1 MRTYLLKRTF
11 SMFTSLILIFIF
23 SITLFVYLP
32 ADYTNNFIMRREDKD
47 VLRKEL
53 GLDKTKPE
61 QVVHWSKKLATFDL
75 GNSFAS
81 KKPVNGIV
89 KSVLK
94 NSIPMY
100 IISFGVSIILGVIL
114 GALAAYKKGAVFDNA
129 SRILVLIGISS
140 PVVVVCTIVMSLCFY
155 FFKVSVE
162 YFYGT
167 VNNRLTFAFLV
178 LLNIPI
184 FMKYSRGMMID
195 VLSEDYIRTA
205 KAKGLGTFKILFKHG
220 IRNSLVGIVG
230 AIGVSLNTMIFTG
243 CLLETILQFDGLG
256 ALITGATFKRD
267 YPLMLGGI
275 VVIAFITVAFNYVF
289 DIAMHIID
297 PRIRVAKEG

>member
-32 ADYTNNFIMRREDKD
+32 GDYTNSFIMKREDKD
-47 VLRKEL
+47 ILRREL

-61 QVVHWSKKLATFDL
+61 QVAYWSKKLATFDL
-75 GNSFAS
+75 GNSFRS
-81 KKPVNGIV
+81 KMPVNTII
-89 KSVLK
+89 KEVLK
-94 NSIPMY
+94 NSISMY
-100 IISFGVSIILGVIL
+100 ILSFGVSIILGVIL
-114 GALAAYKKGAVFDNA
+114 GAIAAYKKGGVFDGI
-129 SRILVLIGISS
+129 SRVLVLIGISS
-140 PVVVVCTIVMSLCFY
+140 PVVVVCTIFMAVYFY
-155 FFKVSVE
+155 TFRVSVE

-178 LLNIPI
+178 LLNVPL

-243 CLLETILQFDGLG
+243 CLLETILQFNGLG
-256 ALITGATFKRD
+256 ALITGATFGRD
-267 YPLMLGGI
+267 YPLMLGG
-275 VVIAFITVAFNYVF
+275 VVVLAFITVAFNYIF

-297 PRIRVAKEG
+297 PRIRVAKEA